1 MLLHIACSVWL
12 RSVGLDPGLIAEL
25 FGLPL
30 LAQNTT
36 KRWLLRG
43 KYFFP
48 WIRGPADLNESSP
61 LPRLLFLGA
70 RVGAMLLVL
79 GMITF
84 FARAFWVAA
93 HQ

>member
-12 RSVGLDPGLIAEL
+12 RSMGLDSTLIAEL

-30 LAQNTT
+30 LARNTT

-43 KYFFP
+43 KYFLP
-48 WIRGPADLNESSP
+48 WVRGPVDLTESSL

-70 RVGAMLLVL
+70 RLGAMLLVL
-79 GMITF
+79 GMIAF